1 MSTGTVIDGAREIG
15 RQIETAHFAI
25 KHGSSGTTTG
35 SETPIVLGAGEG
47 RGTGEV
53 RPAGS
58 ESSHTL
64 QGASSPPGKG
74 LLGLDKWL
82 LLSGSALKFWYANR
96 VVANTRR
103 SIRMAAKGYVG
114 PAAIPPA

>member
-25 KHGSSGTTTG
+25 KHESSGTTTG
-35 SETPIVLGAGEG
+35 SETAFVLLGQG
-47 RGTGEV
+47 RGGV

-64 QGASSPPGKG
+64 QGA
-74 LLGLDKWL
+74 
-82 LLSGSALKFWYANR
+82 
-96 VVANTRR
+96 
-103 SIRMAAKGYVG
+103 RMAAKGYVG
-114 PAAIPPA
+114 GLRSLPPEVCRPEKKPAVKSRHRKSRQNIE

>member
-15 RQIETAHFAI
+15 RQIETAPFAI

-53 RPAGS
+53 RPAGA
-58 ESSHTL
+58 EPSHTL
-64 QGASSPPGKG
+64 QGASSPPGNG
-74 LLGLDKWL
+74 LLGLDNVL
-82 LLSGSALKFWYANR
+82 LLSGSVLAFLDALP
-96 VVANTRR
+96 VVA
-103 SIRMAAKGYVG
+103 S
-114 PAAIPPA
+114 

>member
-15 RQIETAHFAI
+15 RQIETAHLAI

-58 ESSHTL
+58 ESSIPCRAQAL
-64 QGASSPPGKG
+64 RRERG

-114 PAAIPPA
+114 RAAVPPA